1 MDFSKRI
8 WISVIQLTC
17 RHRTCAS
24 LPGHRLFCHYPMHVE
39 ESAVSQ
45 SSNCSALSSPGA
57 DLGHLCH
64 ILVVTDH
71 ELSLRWC
78 LIWAR
83 KSLHVGTSHNPHFS
97 SHHLHLTLQLLVSS
111 VPTPPH
117 LTSHHL
123 CLTSHTPISCHTTS
137 ISHLMSN
144 HLSCHTTSH
153 ISRHTTTV
161 SHLMSHYL
169 HLTSRHTTFISH
181 LPSVAFEL
189 CQCFGEKKLVISRL
203 FSRSCGYMNRG
214 TVNVGDVYLFTQT
227 PRERATMVKLK

>member
-97 SHHLHLTLQLLVSS
+97 SHHLHLTSHVK
-111 VPTPPH
+111 PPLMSHHISH
-117 LTSHHL
+117 LTSHHHR
-123 CLTSHTPISCHTTS
+123 LTSHVTLPS
-137 ISHLMSN
+137 
-144 HLSCHTTSH
+144 SH
-153 ISRHTTTV
+153 IS
-161 SHLMSHYL
+161 SHHL
-169 HLTSRHTTFISH
+169 HLTFT
-181 LPSVAFEL
+181 
-189 CQCFGEKKLVISRL
+189 QCCLWTVPVLWKKKLVISRL

>member
-1 MDFSKRI
+1 MS
-8 WISVIQLTC
+8 Q
-17 RHRTCAS
+17 
-24 LPGHRLFCHYPMHVE
+24 E
-39 ESAVSQ
+39 EPACGYIAQPPFLITPPPS
-45 SSNCSALSSPGA
+45 
-57 DLGHLCH
+57 H
-64 ILVVTDH
+64 ITTP
-71 ELSLRWC
+71 C
-78 LIWAR
+78 LI
-83 KSLHVGTSHNPHFS
+83 HPNPTSSHITSPSSHITHTHLM
-97 SHHLHLTLQLLVSS
+97 SHHLHLTSHVK
-111 VPTPPH
+111 PP
-117 LTSHHL
+117 
-123 CLTSHTPISCHTTS
+123 
-137 ISHLMSN
+137 LMS
-144 HLSCHTTSH
+144 HH